1 MALVGAL
8 CIAINA
14 VAGFTNRSLRTQVAG
29 LLFFGPLSWIERLSV
44 CPVRAFP

>member
-14 VAGFTNRSLRTQVAG
+14 VAGFTNRSLRAQVAG
-29 LLFFGPLSWIERLSV
+29 LLGNPYTASQRGG
-44 CPVRAFP
+44 AATKH